1 MRRLYAQPSF
11 DPQQCASHMFKW
23 VEENIWLIIQM
34 KVWYGVWRFVFFLS
48 ENVRCAWKRISV
60 AQIGQWKRRLN
71 LTLSRSGRM
80 IGEKIPYVNT
90 YYQVRFGSF
99 LYILL
104 LSVVFTERIIRNVV
118 VNDVCDFFI
127 FVFVF
132 IVFFPV
138 FDTVR
143 SSMRM
148 SGNVYM
154 IWSILTFGGRDNI
167 FPGIRHSRRMPFA
180 LTNKRKQNSEFWID
194 WLRFCKMEMDF
205 AAKHSSLSHMNTW
218 MLVFNIH

>member
-1 MRRLYAQPSF
+1 MRGKEFQSHKL
-11 DPQQCASHMFKW
+11 AS
-23 VEENIWLIIQM
+23 
-34 KVWYGVWRFVFFLS
+34 G
-48 ENVRCAWKRISV
+48 
-60 AQIGQWKRRLN
+60 KRRLN

-154 IWSILTFGGRDNI
+154 I
-167 FPGIRHSRRMPFA
+167 
-180 LTNKRKQNSEFWID
+180 
-194 WLRFCKMEMDF
+194 
-205 AAKHSSLSHMNTW
+205 
-218 MLVFNIH
+218 

>member
-1 MRRLYAQPSF
+1 MV
-11 DPQQCASHMFKW
+11 C
-23 VEENIWLIIQM
+23 
-34 KVWYGVWRFVFFLS
+34 GVFVFFLS

-90 YYQVRFGSF
+90 YYQVHFGSF

-132 IVFFPV
+132 IVFFSCV
-138 FDTVR
+138 
-143 SSMRM
+143 
-148 SGNVYM
+148 
-154 IWSILTFGGRDNI
+154 
-167 FPGIRHSRRMPFA
+167 RHSPQFDENEWKCIYDMINFDVRRS
-180 LTNKRKQNSEFWID
+180 R
-194 WLRFCKMEMDF
+194 
-205 AAKHSSLSHMNTW
+205 
-218 MLVFNIH
+218 